1 MIVLTVGLM
10 LMVGL
15 HQYWL
20 YRHYRRFDAVHPYT
34 LCDIFLLI
42 FFGIGIWFSN
52 LPPMS
57 FLEQVVFASSI
68 LIGVI
73 ALYAGYHLG
82 FPRPLRI
89 GSLPNELP
97 PPPPKPFWLWCGTL
111 LFIAITLW
119 IVVNRMQN
127 LGLSL
132 WDYFALKPLMIY
144 TQLKQAGDVALP
156 AFLFF
161 FFSVATILLFAQA
174 LEQRRWLRA
183 TALYILL
190 VAGIL
195 AIATTRIPVLMFATL
210 PIAFWHYR
218 VRSLNK
224 WFLTAGLVAA
234 PIVMAMLHIWRG
246 RGVVNLD
253 AILRET
259 IVHEGYYYLWS
270 RAMRGDLNYEYGLN
284 YLYFVLTF
292 IPRSL
297 WADKPDTSFETRWT
311 SVLQGSLFDSAGQ
324 VNVWTFT
331 PWGEGLTQAGVL
343 GIIVNLFLFGACMRF
358 GINYFE
364 NRSYLYLIKY
374 IYSISSATYLR
385 TGFQAIAMIT
395 LLYVVSIFI
404 FENLSKL
411 RLNGSWG
418 KRCAWH

>member
-10 LMVGL
+10 LLVGL

-20 YRHYRRFDAVHPYT
+20 YCYYRRFDAIHPYT
-34 LCDIFLLI
+34 LCDIFLMI

-57 FLEQVVFASSI
+57 FLEQVAFASSI

-82 FPRPLRI
+82 FPRQLRI
-89 GSLPNELP
+89 GSLPKELP

-119 IVVNRMQN
+119 IVVSRMQR

-144 TQLKQAGDVALP
+144 TQIKQAGDVALP
-156 AFLFF
+156 AVLFS
-161 FFSVATILLFAQA
+161 FFSVAAVLLFAQA
-174 LEQRRWLRA
+174 LERRQWLWVA
-183 TALYILL
+183 GLYLLL
-190 VAGIL
+190 VGSIV
-195 AIATTRIPVLMFATL
+195 AIANTRIPVLMFATL

-224 WFLTAGLVAA
+224 WFITVGLAIAPFLMAA
-234 PIVMAMLHIWRG
+234 LHVWRG
-246 RGVVNLD
+246 GAMMISLNTVLH
-253 AILRET
+253 ET
-259 IVHEGYYYLWS
+259 VVHEGYYYLWS
-270 RAMRGDLNYEYGLN
+270 KAMRGDLEYEYGLN

-292 IPRSL
+292 VPRSL

-311 SVLQGSLFDSAGQ
+311 SVLQGGLFDSAGQ

-358 GINYFE
+358 AVRYFE
-364 NRSYLYLIKY
+364 ARLSTYLIKY
-374 IYSISSATYLR
+374 IYAISSATYLR
-385 TGFQAIAMIT
+385 TGFQAIAMAT
-395 LLYVVSIFI
+395 LIYVGSIFI

-411 RLNGSWG
+411 CLSSDRR
-418 KRCAWH
+418 KRCV